1 MLKKGLHSPAEVQH
15 FYRLSGYLR
24 RVKIPTVWKKKKI
37 NFGTIELHQSGQ
49 KKLRRSKTG
58 RGWLRLTQF
67 TKNYLSTYLVL
78 SFFICL
84 QSWSLRLV
92 YGWWPVQ
99 TMTEPDHDTGSHLP
113 YSMREMLEVF
123 HVLTNQS
130 AGDGTYGLSYEKT
143 RISNHSQMS

>member
-1 MLKKGLHSPAEVQH
+1 MLKKGLHSPAEGQH

-67 TKNYLSTYLVL
+67 TKTTYLLILFYRFLFVCKVD
-78 SFFICL
+78 I
-84 QSWSLRLV
+84 
-92 YGWWPVQ
+92 
-99 TMTEPDHDTGSHLP
+99 
-113 YSMREMLEVF
+113 
-123 HVLTNQS
+123 
-130 AGDGTYGLSYEKT
+130 
-143 RISNHSQMS
+143 